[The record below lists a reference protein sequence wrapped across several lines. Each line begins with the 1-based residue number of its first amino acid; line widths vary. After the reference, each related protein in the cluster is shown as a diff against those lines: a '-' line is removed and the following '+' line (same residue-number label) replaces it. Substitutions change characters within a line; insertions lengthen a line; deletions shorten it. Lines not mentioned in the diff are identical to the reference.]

1 MMQGPPSFNIDSSL
15 MKNWSILE
23 RYQLQL
29 RFEFYNATNHPVMS
43 NPDASPPS
51 GSGPL
56 GGGDGCAGEINCG
69 NGGFGNTSNTTRVGQ
84 AALKLT
90 F

>member
-1 MMQGPPSFNIDSSL
+1 
-15 MKNWSILE
+15 
-23 RYQLQL
+23 
-29 RFEFYNATNHPVMS
+29 MS

-51 GSGPL
+51 GSGVL

-69 NGGFGNTSNTTRVGQ
+69 NNGFGGTSNTTRVGQ

>member
-1 MMQGPPSFNIDSSL
+1 

-23 RYQLQL
+23 KYKLQM
-29 RFEFYNATNHPVMS
+29 RFELFNATNHPIMG
-43 NPDASPPS
+43 NPDASPPG
-51 GSGPL
+51 GSGVL

-69 NGGFGNTSNTTRVGQ
+69 NKGFGSPNNTTRVGQ